1 MEWSAIK
8 ARTWSIIFATP
19 LDVLRTR
26 YQALREDV
34 NTEPTACAARA
45 GNCGLRLDNLCLAPS
60 RVFCVV

>member
-34 NTEPTACAARA
+34 NTEDVNTHPRTELYGCSDFQN
-45 GNCGLRLDNLCLAPS
+45 GAPS
-60 RVFCVV
+60 A